1 MLQCA
6 ILRGAVQ
13 CGNVLCCVESV
24 GLCVVVW
31 CVLFFS
37 FLFWCVML
45 CVESGSGS
53 DDLATRCMVS
63 VSPSIRLS
71 VRLSVIS

>member
-1 MLQCA
+1 MRLCA
-6 ILRGAVQ
+6 
-13 CGNVLCCVESV
+13 VLCGVSGALCH
-24 GLCVVVW
+24 GLVC
-31 CVLFFS
+31 S
-37 FLFWCVML
+37 FLFCSGVL